1 MNKTQLFI
9 SLSSVSYG
17 EIIVDLWSQAD
28 QSSNPTSHLKKNFTF
43 LLNVIHYVQDTLT
56 CAVGYTCRDK
66 SQVLIKIFYFVLEYS
81 QLTML

>member
-1 MNKTQLFI
+1 MNETQLFI
-9 SLSSVSYG
+9 SSSSVSYG
-17 EIIVDLWSQAD
+17 EIIVDLWSQAG
-28 QSSNPTSHLKKNFTF
+28 QSSNPTSILKKSTF